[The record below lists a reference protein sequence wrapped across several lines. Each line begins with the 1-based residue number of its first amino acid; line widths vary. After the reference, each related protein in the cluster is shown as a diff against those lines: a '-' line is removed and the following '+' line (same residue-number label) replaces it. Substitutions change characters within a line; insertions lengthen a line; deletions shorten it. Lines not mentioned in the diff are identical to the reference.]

1 MKRLLDTDT
10 CIYLINRDRPQVL
23 ARLQTFRPQ
32 DVVLSTVTVAELAW
46 GVAKSRSQRNRNAL
60 GAFLASF
67 EIAPFDL
74 DAAWVYG
81 DIRAE
86 LQRRGMPIGPLDL
99 LIAAHALALD
109 ATLITNNG
117 REFKRVPRL
126 RIENWIR

>member
-1 MKRLLDTDT
+1 
-10 CIYLINRDRPQVL
+10 
-23 ARLQTFRPQ
+23 
-32 DVVLSTVTVAELAW
+32 
-46 GVAKSRSQRNRNAL
+46 VAKSRSQRNRDAL

-109 ATLITNNG
+109 ATLITNNE